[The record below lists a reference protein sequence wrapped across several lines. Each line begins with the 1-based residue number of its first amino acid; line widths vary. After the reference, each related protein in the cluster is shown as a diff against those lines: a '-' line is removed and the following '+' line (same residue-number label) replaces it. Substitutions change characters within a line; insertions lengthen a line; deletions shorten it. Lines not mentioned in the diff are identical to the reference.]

1 MIMPRKLKIAAVQ
14 MDAAPAP
21 TAERLG
27 RAADLVAEA
36 ASAGAQ
42 LVVLPEVFNTG
53 YEYHERNYALAEPL
67 TGQTV
72 TWMKA
77 QTAQHQIHLV
87 GTLMLL
93 DEDEVYNSALL
104 FAPDGRMW
112 RYDKNFPFA
121 WERAYFREGR
131 GITIADTDLGK
142 FGMMI
147 CWDSSHPELWQ
158 RYAGKVD
165 AMIIPSSPPKLSSAD
180 LVFPDGERVN
190 VKDLGGMW
198 ETIYTDEE
206 YFPGVDMDEHAA
218 WMRVPV
224 VNTVAGGKF
233 KSRLPVPYVSIGSY
247 LATRNDL
254 WEYISQAP
262 RVQVETGFDH
272 QAKIID
278 AFGQVIA
285 RVTED
290 GDSFTLAEVTLADE
304 MPKPGYPQPKMRT
317 HSAAYF
323 LVDVVTAGVMTALYR
338 RGLRRQW
345 GDHMAP
351 TDPRTKVWTGAV
363 IGAFAAGWLLGRK
376 K

>member
-1 MIMPRKLKIAAVQ
+1 MNMSRKLKMAAIQ
-14 MDAAPAP
+14 MDASPAP
-21 TAERLG
+21 TADRLA
-27 RAADLVAEA
+27 RAADLVTEA
-36 ASAGAQ
+36 ARSGAQ

-53 YEYHERNYALAEPL
+53 YEYHERNYGLAEPL
-67 TGQTV
+67 SGQTV

-77 QTAQHQIHLV
+77 QSAQHQIHLV

-93 DEDEVYNSALL
+93 DEDEVYNTALL
-104 FAPDGRMW
+104 IAPDGRMW
-112 RYDKNFPFA
+112 RYDKNYPFA

-131 GITIADTDLGK
+131 NITIADTDLGR
-142 FGMMI
+142 FGIMI
-147 CWDSSHPELWQ
+147 CWDSSHAELWQ

-165 AMIIPSSPPKLSSAD
+165 AMIIPSSPPKISSAD

-190 VKDLGGMW
+190 IKDLGGIW

-206 YFPGVDMDEHAA
+206 YFPGEDMDKHAA
-218 WMRVPV
+218 WMRVPI

-262 RVQVETGFDH
+262 NVQIETGFDH
-272 QAKIID
+272 QTKIVD

-290 GDSFTLAEVTLADE
+290 GDSFTLAEVTLPDE
-304 MPKPGYPQPKMRT
+304 MPKPTYPQPKMRT
-317 HSAAYF
+317 HPLAYF

-345 GDHMAP
+345 GEYMAP
-351 TDPRTKVWTGAV
+351 TDPRTKIWAGAL
-363 IGAFAAGWLLGRK
+363 IGAFVAGWLLGRK